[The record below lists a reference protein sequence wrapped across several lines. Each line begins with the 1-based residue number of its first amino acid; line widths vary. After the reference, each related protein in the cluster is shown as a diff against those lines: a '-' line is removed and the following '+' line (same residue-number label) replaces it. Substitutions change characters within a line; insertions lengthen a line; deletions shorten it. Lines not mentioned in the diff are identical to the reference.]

1 MTIDTNSVPTQR
13 ASVDAAELE
22 GGVKI
27 WLTIQ
32 GETSHTTMAWRAPSW
47 DALAETIDTTPSN
60 EVAALLSRVEAAER
74 ERDEALADIERIQK
88 ERAEFL
94 AGVEALV
101 GALKGERDEALAR
114 EAALHA
120 LILEGDDPAKMVD
133 ADYLRRLAIAAHSPQ
148 EAAVARDAALVE
160 RGRRE
165 GIEEA
170 ARECDEYAAWRGEFD
185 DGLSGYSDQA
195 VGAAECAEA
204 IRALATPPAGDSP
217 PVVRLPGEGGPQPGD
232 LWVHHSGRV
241 YRIDRITN
249 TAHPSAKFPPAVVYV
264 NVENGT
270 EWSRALSDWHR
281 SFKPAPPAD
290 GGQR

>member
-27 WLTIQ
+27 WLNIQ

-148 EAAVARDAALVE
+148 EAAVARDA
-160 RGRRE
+160 
-165 GIEEA
+165 
-170 ARECDEYAAWRGEFD
+170 
-185 DGLSGYSDQA
+185 GLSGYSDQA